1 MSLDTSTIHKNLDTD
16 VKIFGLDAQDL
27 LFILLVSM
35 VLNFIF
41 SGLPF
46 AEFIVFGIPGVL
58 SIGLYFGKRGKS
70 KGYLF
75 DLFKFYLTPGHYSAA
90 ETIKI
95 RSSLYAKS
103 ISK

>member
-1 MSLDTSTIHKNLDTD
+1 MSLETSTVHKNLDTD

-35 VLNFIF
+35 VLNFLF

-46 AEFIVFGIPGVL
+46 TEFIVFGIPGIL
-58 SIGLYFGKRGKS
+58 SMGLYFGKKGKP

-75 DLFKFYLTPGHYSAA
+75 DLFRFYLTPGHYSAA
-90 ETIKI
+90 EKVTI
-95 RSSLYAKS
+95 RSSFYAKRS
-103 ISK
+103 SK